1 MICGAHLSRGGCF
14 KAHICT
20 YTGEKRSN
28 VIPVVLNYHK
38 VTLEESCPYLDGSRD
53 KPYKCDVSSHE
64 VII

>member
-1 MICGAHLSRGGCF
+1 MICGAQLSRRSCF

-20 YTGEKRSN
+20 YTGEKN

-38 VTLEESCPYLDGSRD
+38 VTLEESCPYPDGSRD
-53 KPYKCDVSSHE
+53 KPHKCDVSSHE